1 MITNGQHSFF
11 YNDLVNI
18 DPFHRQV
25 TSLSLNS
32 FDYYILHFALY
43 AAVPLHKIFPAAL
56 QVHNER
62 LKTVY
67 FVLTLEYLQNFL
79 PKCAND
85 VVQPF
90 NIGYNVKMPQVVMTA
105 PQTPLQPQ
113 KSPKYLKISLENN
126 NNSGNLYQRNARNSP
141 SPPMHMLQNVE
152 MQRVYT
158 WRSESVL
165 FLFTDIWLRYD
176 INEIRVNISTKHI
189 FLFL

>member
-1 MITNGQHSFF
+1 MITNGQHSF
-11 YNDLVNI
+11 YADLVNI

-32 FDYYILHFALY
+32 FDYYMLHFALY
-43 AAVPLHKIFPAAL
+43 AVLPIHKTFPAAL

-67 FVLTLEYLQNFL
+67 YALTVEYLQNFL
-79 PKCAND
+79 PKSVND
-85 VVQPF
+85 LVQPF
-90 NIGYNVKMPQVVMTA
+90 NVGYNIKMPQVVSATPL
-105 PQTPLQPQ
+105 PQTTKL
-113 KSPKYLKISLENN
+113 PKYLKISL
-126 NNSGNLYQRNARNSP
+126 NNSIYQHSARNSP
-141 SPPMHMLQNVE
+141 PLNMLQNVE

-176 INEIRVNISTKHI
+176 INEIRVSFSNHFCIK
-189 FLFL
+189 